1 MTKKITLDLDEAL
14 LKKAELWAKQQH
26 LSLSDVIANF
36 LRQLPEPEIL
46 QQQEHPLAKFVGILS
61 HAETE
66 ELQQVIKDEFEQ
78 VDTNEW

>member
-1 MTKKITLDLDEAL
+1 MTTKITLDIDETL
-14 LKKAELWAKQQH
+14 IQKAESWAKQQH

-36 LRQLPEPEIL
+36 LRQLPEPEIIS
-46 QQQEHPLAKFVGILS
+46 QKEHPLAKFVGILS
-61 HAETE
+61 DSEAG

>member
-1 MTKKITLDLDEAL
+1 MTTKITLDIDETL
-14 LKKAELWAKQQH
+14 IQKAESWAKQQH

-36 LRQLPEPEIL
+36 LRQLPEPEIIS
-46 QQQEHPLAKFVGILS
+46 QKEHPLAKCVGILS
-61 HAETE
+61 DSEAG